1 MKRTYPV
8 ILICGLLSAAVIAAA
23 ALLLLGAES
32 PGRPAAEQA
41 QASVETAGEAAGKD
55 AEVPAG
61 EAADETVDMAV
72 SATGTVS
79 PAREAADAVIPAET
93 AGAVQSGRS
102 AGKAPAAAQP
112 ETSAAAVNTELPSSE
127 NASEIKVLSPDDLN
141 SLQYL
146 GTGTVCV
153 DSEGLNLRTAP
164 DTNSDV
170 ILTIPNDTKL
180 DLYNADTVGWYAVQY
195 NGKTGYVN
203 FRYINTA
210 NTEESQQNPPAP
222 DIAPIAGIWYEN
234 QELDP
239 RTLTIN
245 SDGSFVLQYRGGGSI
260 LGTIKAND
268 NNGEISYIFTDNG
281 GDVWGVMSVSSADGK
296 EVLSDGQLGTL
307 SFFR

>member
-1 MKRTYPV
+1 MKKHIIAIAALTM
-8 ILICGLLSAAVIAAA
+8 LAALTSCGSSNSSSSSSKSATTAAASSETAASSEASSAAA
-23 ALLLLGAES
+23 AAEITS
-32 PGRPAAEQA
+32 SAPE
-41 QASVETAGEAAGKD
+41 
-55 AEVPAG
+55 
-61 EAADETVDMAV
+61 ETVVA
-72 SATGTVS
+72 S
-79 PAREAADAVIPAET
+79 
-93 AGAVQSGRS
+93 
-102 AGKAPAAAQP
+102 QP

-180 DLYNADTVGWYAVQY
+180 DLYNANTVGWYAVQY

-245 SDGSFVLQYRGGGSI
+245 SDGSFALQYRGGGSI